1 VGKSEMFRLLC
12 IILINNYDLFYENQ
26 EETILSENNPKKVSK
41 ILLKDLTKRE
51 MCAIILKL
59 SEEELP
65 KQRLLI

>member
-1 VGKSEMFRLLC
+1 MFRLLC
-12 IILINNYDLFYENQ
+12 IILINNHDLFYENQ

>member
-1 VGKSEMFRLLC
+1 M
-12 IILINNYDLFYENQ
+12 
-26 EETILSENNPKKVSK
+26 SENNPKKVSK

-51 MCAIILKL
+51 MCVIILKL